1 MLETNNSC
9 LLVLA
14 KVAAAM
20 AATAVSDTQNTT
32 FTMNGNFFNNKRDL
46 PDGIKNDETTDL
58 TFDSQTVHQDNPKFP
73 DIVPDM
79 WYAGM
84 RSNHTSIHNFNL
96 ISDDMECCQ
105 QYQEG
110 MNAQQGRRGSTWKK
124 NCKHFV
130 QGGLYLEAVNSF

>member
-58 TFDSQTVHQDNPKFP
+58 TFDS
-73 DIVPDM
+73 
-79 WYAGM
+79 
-84 RSNHTSIHNFNL
+84 
-96 ISDDMECCQ
+96 
-105 QYQEG
+105 
-110 MNAQQGRRGSTWKK
+110 
-124 NCKHFV
+124 
-130 QGGLYLEAVNSF
+130 